1 MDLASMRDEYTK
13 SGLQKDELAPNP
25 INQFELWFKQA
36 LEAELFEPN
45 AMSLATVSPDGAP
58 SQRTVLLKYFDERG
72 LVFFTNY
79 ESHKAKDIANN
90 PQVSLLFTWLPLER
104 QVRIQGTASKI
115 SSTES
120 LKYFMSRPRGSQ
132 LGAWVSQQS
141 SIISSRQLL
150 LTKFDELKRKFM
162 NQEVPLPSFWGGFR
176 VQPSYF
182 EFWQG
187 RQHRLHD
194 RFAYKLN
201 EEEWAVEQLAP

>member
-45 AMSLATVSPDGAP
+45 AMSLATVSPGGAP

-115 SSTES
+115 SSAES

-176 VQPSYF
+176 IQPSYF

-194 RFAYKLN
+194 RFAYKLH
-201 EEEWAVEQLAP
+201 EEKWSIEQLAP